1 MTFGTMTPESQSLEA
16 LKLKCAEQ
24 GFQRVERVCAPYL
37 EKYRVELL
45 IHLCEMLDDSSQEE
59 EQDDEDRESVGE
71 NAA

>member
-1 MTFGTMTPESQSLEA
+1 MET

-24 GFQRVERVCAPYL
+24 GLARVEKVCAPYL

-45 IHLCEMLDDSSQEE
+45 IHLCEMLDDSQE
-59 EQDDEDRESVGE
+59 DDGESVGE